1 MAHGGNV
8 PNLNRFPDYF
18 RAYVWEDKHNL
29 YGYQADSFPDFNWI
43 ESLERRYGWLRTNC
57 STKRTAS
64 IYLMQEMIQWG
75 GSQNGILQKF
85 EDGIGEVN
93 LQLQVG
99 ETIRNLGTPSL
110 AIESALK
117 IPGMGL
123 TYASK
128 LLRFIEPNTYGALDS
143 RVRKAINDRIPD
155 VVPRIFDGNTNSMI
169 KGYTAFVQYL
179 ASLKQQLEAEG
190 INRPAC
196 KLPLDNAS
204 STGWRS
210 ADIEMALFYWAAS
223 NEP

>member
-1 MAHGGNV
+1 MAHGGNM
-8 PNLNRFPDYF
+8 PNLNKFPDYF

-29 YGYQADSFPDFNWI
+29 YGYAADSFPDFNWI
-43 ESLERRYGWLRTNC
+43 ESLERRYGWLKNNC
-57 STKRTAS
+57 NTKHTAS

-93 LQLQVG
+93 LQFQVA
-99 ETIRNLGTPSL
+99 ETIRNLGTPNL

-143 RVRKAINDRIPD
+143 RVRKAINDRIPGA
-155 VVPRIFDGNTNSMI
+155 VPRIFDGNTNSMV
-169 KGYTAFVQYL
+169 KGYASFVQYL
-179 ASLKQQLEAEG
+179 ASLKQQLQAAG
-190 INRPAC
+190 INRPNC
-196 KLPLDNAS
+196 KLPSGNS

-210 ADIEMALFYWAAS
+210 ANIEMALFYWAAS